1 MFTQKTSLII
11 PTKDRPNKIIKLLKK
26 LSIYKIKFNEI
37 LVIDSSRSFYSKKVK
52 SYCKK
57 KKYKYFYSKA
67 STSLQRNIGLK
78 KSKSNKFIMFMDDDV
93 VFFKDTFKNMNN
105 FIKKNKNDISIAAFG
120 FNQIENIKENFFE
133 KIKKMKF
140 MELLN
145 IYPST
150 PGKVSESG
158 WHSKIINLKEDVI
171 AEWVFTT
178 ICIYKKK
185 DIAGFKFD
193 ETFSE
198 YSYLEDLDFSLNLK
212 KKNKKIFISSKA
224 KFKHPEN
231 IDRSSFNFGKIE
243 VLNRFKIII
252 KHKLSKK
259 LFLIGLMLRF
269 LISLFKS
276 FTLKIKYFL
285 RAIGNIFGFLII
297 LNKL

>member
-1 MFTQKTSLII
+1 
-11 PTKDRPNKIIKLLKK
+11 
-26 LSIYKIKFNEI
+26 
-37 LVIDSSRSFYSKKVK
+37 
-52 SYCKK
+52 
-57 KKYKYFYSKA
+57 
-67 STSLQRNIGLK
+67 
-78 KSKSNKFIMFMDDDV
+78 
-93 VFFKDTFKNMNN
+93 MNN

-140 MELLN
+140 IELLN

-178 ICIYKKK
+178 ICIYRKK

-269 LISLFKS
+269 LISLFKFFKS
-276 FTLKIKYFL
+276 KIKYFL